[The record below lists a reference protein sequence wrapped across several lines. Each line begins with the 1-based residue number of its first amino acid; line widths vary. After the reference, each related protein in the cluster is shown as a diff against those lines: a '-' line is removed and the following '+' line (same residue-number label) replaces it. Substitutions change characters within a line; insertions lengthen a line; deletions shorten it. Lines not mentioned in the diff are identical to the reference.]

1 VCRNPLLADER
12 ARKRKELLK
21 AAEKKLDAVVKAV
34 SRKKRP
40 LRGKDKIG
48 LRIGRDLKNTKMQ
61 KHFELTIEEDSFSYR
76 RLEEKIADEAAL
88 DGLYVVRTSLP
99 KETLSAEQTVAA
111 YKDLSQV
118 EWAFRSIK
126 SVDLKVRPIYH
137 WKDDRI
143 RAHVFLCML
152 AYYVEW
158 HMRGSLA
165 ELLFDDHEREAA
177 EETRESIVSP
187 APRSAAAK
195 LKEQQRRTADG
206 YPVQSFQCL
215 LKDLATQCKNR
226 VRWDSSRDVEFE
238 RVTMPTDLQRR
249 VFELLELPMNQ

>member
-1 VCRNPLLADER
+1 
-12 ARKRKELLK
+12 
-21 AAEKKLDAVVKAV
+21 
-34 SRKKRP
+34 
-40 LRGKDKIG
+40 
-48 LRIGRDLKNTKMQ
+48 
-61 KHFELTIEEDSFSYR
+61 
-76 RLEEKIADEAAL
+76 L
-88 DGLYVVRTSLP
+88 DGLYVVRTSLA
-99 KETLSAEQTVAA
+99 KETLSAEHTVAA

-152 AYYVEW
+152 AYYLEW
-158 HMRGSLA
+158 HMRGALA

-177 EETRESIVSP
+177 EETRTSIVAP

-206 YPVQSFQCL
+206 HPVQSFQCL
-215 LKDLATQCKNR
+215 LKDLATQCKNT
-226 VRWDSSRDVEFE
+226 VRWVSSPAVAFE
-238 RVTMPTDLQRR
+238 RLTLPTALQRR
-249 VFELLELPMNQ
+249 ALELLGLSLSQ